1 MSKKNTRQTSQRE
14 VKDQMQEMMDARFLD
29 FLNHDTQLHRLHEDY
44 ASRMAEQLHRQTM
57 HHEMVCQRLQL
68 KYMGLTCLALITG
81 VILGVILCRLGVI

>member
-44 ASRMAEQLHRQTM
+44 ASRMAEQLHRQAVRFELA
-57 HHEMVCQRLQL
+57 HQRLQL
-68 KYMGLTCLALITG
+68 KYMGLCCLTLIGG
-81 VILGVILCRLGVI
+81 VFLGGLLCHLGLM